1 MIEAADKQKPFQN
14 FQIKIRE
21 YKSSDLEGM
30 QKLEQICFPQGQAFD
45 RQTLLH
51 LINDFNSIT
60 LCTVSEYD
68 ELLGFLIF
76 SEIGLD
82 VWELM
87 TIEINPKAQ
96 GIGLGFKL
104 LAEGMSIIEKRDPRK
119 VLLHV
124 STLNEKA
131 INMYRKF
138 GFNIVKSV
146 RNYYNIGQSAYLM
159 HKEYSND

>member
-1 MIEAADKQKPFQN
+1 MIPVFVVPEGNQYATLFASGILGAMGQVFLTMGYKTINARTGSMISSSRIVFAA
-14 FQIKIRE
+14 
-21 YKSSDLEGM
+21 LM
-30 QKLEQICFPQGQAFD
+30 
-45 RQTLLH
+45 
-51 LINDFNSIT
+51 
-60 LCTVSEYD
+60 
-68 ELLGFLIF
+68 GFLIF

-82 VWELM
+82 VRELM

-96 GIGLGFKL
+96 GRGLGFKL
-104 LAEGMSIIEKRDPRK
+104 LTEGMFIIEKREPRK

-138 GFNIVKSV
+138 DFNIVKSV

-159 HKEYSND
+159 HKEYSID